1 MPELKGTTT
10 EKNLLKAFAG
20 ESQAR
25 NRYYLFAT
33 QAREDGYEQIA
44 ELFEETARNER
55 EHAERFFK
63 FFEGGMAEITATFPT
78 GIIAGTGQNLEA
90 SAEVENEEHSELY
103 PSFAET
109 AEKEGFP
116 EIAHVFREVA
126 EVEEEHEARFLA
138 LLDNL
143 ENNKVFSRDE
153 DVRWKCGNCGYVHEG
168 TDAPEKCPACNYPQS
183 YFRLKEENY

>member
-1 MPELKGTTT
+1 MPELKGTAT

-44 ELFEETARNER
+44 EIFEETARNER

-63 FFEGGMAEITATFPT
+63 FFEGGIAEITATFPT
-78 GIIAGTGQNLEA
+78 GIIAGTDQNLAA

-109 AEKEGFP
+109 AEREGFT
-116 EIAHVFREVA
+116 EIAHVFREIA

-143 ENNKVFSRDE
+143 ENDEVFSRDE

-168 TDAPEKCPACNYPQS
+168 TDAPEKCPA
-183 YFRLKEENY
+183 